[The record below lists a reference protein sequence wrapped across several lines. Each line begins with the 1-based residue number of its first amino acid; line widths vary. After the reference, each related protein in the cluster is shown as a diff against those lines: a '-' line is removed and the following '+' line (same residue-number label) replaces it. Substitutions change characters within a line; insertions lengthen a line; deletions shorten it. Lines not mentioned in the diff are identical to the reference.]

1 MKIFP
6 LTPQSK
12 LDLFINLIESIP
24 IKSIKNIASKP
35 DEVIIN
41 NTVKTLKKG
50 RSICDKL
57 SE

>member
-6 LTPQSK
+6 IKPMSNLDRIINICKILTKTPMK
-12 LDLFINLIESIP
+12 MKNLESD
-24 IKSIKNIASKP
+24 IASFS
-35 DEVIIN
+35 EN
-41 NTVKTLKKG
+41 KTLKKG

>member
-6 LTPQSK
+6 IIPMSK
-12 LDLFINLIESIP
+12 LDVFIELCKIMPQKTLKQEI
-24 IKSIKNIASKP
+24 SKP
-35 DEVIIN
+35 DIAVIN

>member
-6 LTPQSK
+6 IKPMSTLDRIINICKILTKTPMK
-12 LDLFINLIESIP
+12 MKNLESD
-24 IKSIKNIASKP
+24 IASFS
-35 DEVIIN
+35 EN
-41 NTVKTLKKG
+41 KTLKKG